1 MNKKNLEIE
10 QKALLEI
17 IMDMEEHLR
26 EERDRFHA
34 AGNCRTIA
42 AHTWREGTKV
52 KLLKYK
58 KQLVGVQRRLRELE
72 TPDEVIEQ
80 ALLGTSLWYVLKLW
94 WKL

>member
-1 MNKKNLEIE
+1 MNEINLRIE

-17 IMDMEEHLR
+17 ILDIEEHLR
-26 EERDRFHA
+26 DERERFA
-34 AGNCRTIA
+34 ATGYRTIA

-80 ALLGTSLWYVLKLW
+80 ALLSTSLWYVLKLW